1 MLSKLIIDDSSS
13 LSLCSSNI
21 KNYMINNE
29 FYKGLIIEDCF
40 NKIHTNLKSS
50 KRIFQLFNKKIVA
63 ISSNSF
69 QQTNII
75 LAKEIRQYV
84 TNIIENTITNDNL
97 LCIGGESYLYGLTTN
112 NKVIH
117 ITNNENIKNDCD
129 YNFQILFN
137 NKNLIFNNKIN
148 YSFLNESF
156 DYKIKDIV
164 DSETKVA
171 IINLSKLLV
180 SVANFINNSNINK
193 LIIINCHHD
202 DFWKKIKYLTNYKL
216 LERKK
221 FVCDKLNYFITVNVF
236 IRQNN
241 IISFGNNC
249 SIAYQ
254 LNKLNVRNSAYPFDW
269 CSSTLQKLINVLQNS
284 FIDYSSSLKF
294 KKKSDNHL
302 PVSQL
307 NDKTKLLNTI
317 NDDDLD
323 YSYILQNKYNIDFAH
338 EVLTENTIENFKKS
352 LDRRIER
359 FKCSINPLFIRL
371 ENKKV
376 NITNYEL
383 LLSILDKYFQQNY
396 KIIVISTF
404 KCPRIIN
411 NKIKFIYTSNPFIN
425 WQYDNINWKEI
436 LINN

>member
-13 LSLCSSNI
+13 LSICSTNI

-40 NKIHTNLKSS
+40 NKIHTNFKSS

-97 LCIGGESYLYGLTTN
+97 LCIGGESYLYGLVTN

-117 ITNNENIKNDCD
+117 ITNNENIKNDCY

-137 NKNLIFNNKIN
+137 NKNLISNN
-148 YSFLNESF
+148 
-156 DYKIKDIV
+156 KIKDIV
-164 DSETKVA
+164 NYETKVA
-171 IINLSKLLV
+171 MINLSKLLV
-180 SVANFINNSNINK
+180 SVVNFINDSNINK

-221 FVCDKLNYFITVNVF
+221 FVCDKLNYFITVNIF

-241 IISFGNNC
+241 IIPFGNNC

-269 CSSTLQKLINVLQNS
+269 CSSTLSKLMNVLQDN
-284 FIDYSSSLKF
+284 FIDYSSSLKI
-294 KKKSDNHL
+294 KKKSDIHL

-307 NDKTKLLNTI
+307 CDKTKLLNTI

-323 YSYILQNKYNIDFAH
+323 HSYILQNKYNIDFAH
-338 EVLTENTIENFKKS
+338 EVLTENSIENFKKS

-371 ENKKV
+371 ENKKL

-383 LLSILDKYFQQNY
+383 LLSILDKYFNNY

-411 NKIKFIYTSNPFIN
+411 NKIKFIYITKPFIN